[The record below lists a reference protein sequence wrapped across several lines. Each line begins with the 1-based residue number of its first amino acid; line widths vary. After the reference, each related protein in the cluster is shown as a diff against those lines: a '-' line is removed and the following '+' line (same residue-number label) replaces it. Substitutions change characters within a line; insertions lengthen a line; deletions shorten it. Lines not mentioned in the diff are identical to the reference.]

1 MKSLVDTDVLIDY
14 LRGHPKAVEY
24 LEANVNEVAIS
35 AVSVAELF
43 QGVRE
48 GQERQKLSTTLSAL
62 VVLPLTEEIAEVAGL
77 YRRDFRVSTGCGL
90 ADCMIAA
97 TAAHHGLELVTLN
110 GKHFTMLERVTTPY
124 LKS

>member
-14 LRGHPKAVEY
+14 LRGQTKAVEY
-24 LEANVNEVAIS
+24 LEANVDEVAVS

-48 GQERQKLSTTLSAL
+48 GLERHKLATTLSAL

-77 YRRDFRVSTGCGL
+77 YRRDFRARTGCGL

-97 TAAHHGLELVTLN
+97 TASHHGLELVTLN
-110 GKHFTMLERVTTPY
+110 GRHFTMLDRVLTPY
-124 LKS
+124 LKG